1 MRTLKRN
8 QRKFWYCTDT
18 GDREEIYDEWG
29 NATGE
34 YIPVYS
40 EANEMYANVSPAS
53 GYAQTE
59 QFGNLENYDK
69 VIVTDWM
76 DCPIDENS
84 VLFIDKEPEYDK
96 PNDIPLYDY
105 TVRRV
110 AKSLNSISIAVQ
122 KVNVG

>member
-8 QRKFWYCTDT
+8 QRKCWYCTDT

-29 NATGE
+29 NSTGE
-34 YIPVYS
+34 YIPVYN
-40 EANEMYANVSPAS
+40 EAQEMYANISPAS

-59 QFGNLENYDK
+59 QFGNLESYDK

-76 DCPIDENS
+76 GCPIDENS
-84 VLFIDKEPEYDK
+84 VLFIDKEPEHDASHGL
-96 PNDIPLYDY
+96 PLYDY

-122 KVNVG
+122 KVDVG